1 MYLVAWT
8 LLQTSFANF
17 KVWGLTKC
25 AFCDTIRADENNSLG
40 EVARVSQVFD
50 ANGNAVTES
59 TARCSRCG
67 SPIKHVFEYEGKTY
81 GSTCIEVVSGIKP
94 AAWVL
99 VGGKGDERATHKSLA
114 DKEAAMRDYD
124 ARQAALEVERESI
137 RQANRVR
144 YEELINVLNNA
155 SRYRGDFCS
164 EMAQIVSS
172 CGSSAELYDGI
183 LSPGQFDAV
192 RDIWGK
198 VVGGRKNS
206 KAYKAAVAEF
216 DEKFDEQE

>member
-1 MYLVAWT
+1 M
-8 LLQTSFANF
+8 
-17 KVWGLTKC
+17 
-25 AFCDTIRADENNSLG
+25 
-40 EVARVSQVFD
+40 SQVFD
-50 ANGNAVTES
+50 ANGNVVTES

-67 SPIKHVFEYEGKTY
+67 SPIKHVFEYGGKPY

-94 AAWVL
+94 SDWML
-99 VGGKGDERATHKSLA
+99 VGGKGNEQATRKRLA
-114 DKEAAMRDYD
+114 DMEAAMRDYN
-124 ARQAALEVERESI
+124 ARQAALDVERDGV

-164 EMAQIVSS
+164 EMARLISS

-183 LSPGQFDAV
+183 LSPRQFDVV
-192 RDIWGK
+192 REIWGK
-198 VVGGRKNS
+198 TVGGRKNS

-216 DEKFDEQE
+216 DERFDDYED